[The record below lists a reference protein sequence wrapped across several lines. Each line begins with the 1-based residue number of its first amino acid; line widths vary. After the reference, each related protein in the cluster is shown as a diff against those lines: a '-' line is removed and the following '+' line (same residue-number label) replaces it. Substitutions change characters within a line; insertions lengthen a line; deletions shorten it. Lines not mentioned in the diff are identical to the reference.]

1 MSRIL
6 FPASVLAFT
15 LAGSLG
21 LGAAITPSGPA
32 DSPAA
37 ARDTVIYPAAAY
49 RYGAVPDSLTIDTL
63 IAETGIP
70 DSLSPEKLSPRDSLK
85 ALLDSTMWDKIDSIY
100 IADSTAKARA
110 AFEAWY
116 SSLSRKEQKAYDAEQ
131 RMNARI
137 ARSDSLRKDRERRQE
152 IRDSIVA
159 ETPRILETFAL
170 PDSLHYKRLV
180 AWTTDQD
187 FHDISA
193 YVPDTSYNYHFYDY
207 PFLRK
212 DVNATWLGVAGSPLQ
227 YYNYFNRRSDE
238 RVEFYDALES
248 WSFSPRTLP
257 NYNSKTPYTELAYFG
272 TLLAKDEKESD
283 NLHIFTTQNIT
294 PELNFGILYDRY
306 GGGGMLENEETINK
320 TFAVN
325 TNYLGKK
332 YMMHAGYIYNRISR
346 DENGGLQDDT
356 FIRDTTVDSRDIR
369 VTLTDA
375 HSDLKKHTFYLEQQ
389 LRIPFT
395 FIERMRSRK
404 DSTYTFNADSLNR
417 DITTA
422 YIGHSSEISTYTRT
436 YTDMINDDAGRA
448 FYNNVF
454 NYDPTS
460 SADSM
465 RVRKIDNRLF
475 IRLQPWSSEA
485 VVSKLDIGVGDYVRS
500 YFDSTTVRPTRH
512 VENSMYLYAGAQG
525 QFRDNFYWDAKAKY
539 VFAGNDFGDFEIE
552 GGGLFAVYPF
562 RRARKSPAMLDFRVR
577 STLLEPTYYQQHMNS
592 NHFRWDNDFPKISTT
607 TFTGK
612 IDIPHWKLDASVG
625 YALLSGNLYYD
636 TQGMIRRN
644 ETPMSVLSASL
655 RKEFVLGPVHL
666 DNRALLQFSS
676 NPQVLPLPTLALN
689 LRYYVEFVA
698 QKSEDKL
705 SNVLVMQIGANA
717 FWNTAWN
724 SPAWNPNLGVFFNQD
739 QRTYNNGPYFDIF
752 LNMQWKRACIFI
764 KYQNAGMGWPMR
776 RADYFSADRYIV
788 TQSGMDGLKIG
799 IWWPFYT
806 QPTGHPRR

>member
-21 LGAAITPSGPA
+21 LGAAITPSDPA
-32 DSPAA
+32 SSPSA

-49 RYGAVPDSLTIDTL
+49 RYGAVPDSLTVDTL
-63 IAETGIP
+63 ITETVTS
-70 DSLSPEKLSPRDSLK
+70 DSLPPEKLSPRDSLK

-131 RMNARI
+131 RMNAKI

-193 YVPDTSYNYHFYDY
+193 YIPDTSYNYHFYDY

-332 YMMHAGYIYNRISR
+332 YMMHAGYIYNRVSR

-404 DSTYTFNADSLNR
+404 DSTYTFDADSLNR

-500 YFDSTTVRPTRH
+500 YFDSTTVRPRPGMWRTRCTCMP
-512 VENSMYLYAGAQG
+512 EPRGSSGTTSTG
-525 QFRDNFYWDAKAKY
+525 TPR
-539 VFAGNDFGDFEIE
+539 
-552 GGGLFAVYPF
+552 
-562 RRARKSPAMLDFRVR
+562 R
-577 STLLEPTYYQQHMNS
+577 STCS
-592 NHFRWDNDFPKISTT
+592 RATT
-607 TFTGK
+607 
-612 IDIPHWKLDASVG
+612 
-625 YALLSGNLYYD
+625 
-636 TQGMIRRN
+636 
-644 ETPMSVLSASL
+644 SATS
-655 RKEFVLGPVHL
+655 R
-666 DNRALLQFSS
+666 
-676 NPQVLPLPTLALN
+676 
-689 LRYYVEFVA
+689 
-698 QKSEDKL
+698 
-705 SNVLVMQIGANA
+705 
-717 FWNTAWN
+717 
-724 SPAWNPNLGVFFNQD
+724 
-739 QRTYNNGPYFDIF
+739 
-752 LNMQWKRACIFI
+752 
-764 KYQNAGMGWPMR
+764 
-776 RADYFSADRYIV
+776 
-788 TQSGMDGLKIG
+788 
-799 IWWPFYT
+799 
-806 QPTGHPRR
+806 